1 MIEWILILS
10 VCYNSASCIRQE
22 VSSFKTEE
30 MCIET
35 KKWYEDFPKDKQNKG
50 NLILYICKPRGS
62 HEI

>member
-1 MIEWILILS
+1 MIEWVLILA
-10 VCYNSASCIRQE
+10 VCYNAMSCVSQE

-50 NLILYICKPRGS
+50 NLILYTCKPRGS